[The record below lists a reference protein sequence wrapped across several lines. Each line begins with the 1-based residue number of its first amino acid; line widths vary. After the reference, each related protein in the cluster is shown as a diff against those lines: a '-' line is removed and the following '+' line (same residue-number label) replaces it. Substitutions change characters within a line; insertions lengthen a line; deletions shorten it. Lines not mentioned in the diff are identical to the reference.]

1 MLIFISYLYLVNSW
15 QLRQV
20 FVIIYFYTNS
30 IEFDRFHDIN
40 AFSVFD
46 AYPNIQSALK
56 ALHGLSMFTNKSP
69 EADLG
74 LLQHLIWSFL

>member
-15 QLRQV
+15 QLLQV

-40 AFSVFD
+40 VFSVFD
-46 AYPNIQSALK
+46 AYPNIQTALK
-56 ALHGLSMFTNKSP
+56 ASHCLSMFTNKSP